1 LLRIAV
7 PNKGSLAEGSRQ
19 ILQEAGY
26 RQRSETSQL
35 TCRDPENG
43 IEFFYLRPRDIA
55 TYVGSGDL
63 HLGITG
69 RDLLVDTAGPA
80 EELLDLQFGRAT
92 FRFAARPG
100 TLGDPAD
107 QASPAALGGHR
118 IATAYPGVVTGYLR
132 RHGVEAE
139 VIRLDGAVENAVSLG
154 VADVVA
160 DVVQTGRTLREA
172 GLVPVGEPIL
182 ESSAVLIGGPR
193 RPADGPVTQVLR
205 RLQGVLVARQYV
217 MLAYDVHADRLDQ
230 ACRLTPGIE
239 SPTISPLHR
248 EGWVAVQA
256 MVRRSEAHRIMD
268 ELYELGARAIL
279 VTNLHA
285 CRL

>member
-1 LLRIAV
+1 MLRIAV

-172 GLVPVGEPIL
+172 GLVPRADLGIVGG
-182 ESSAVLIGGPR
+182 ADQQTAATGGR
-193 RPADGPVTQVLR
+193 AVTQVLR
-205 RLQGVLVARQYV
+205 RLQSAGGPPVRDAR
-217 MLAYDVHADRLDQ
+217 LRRA
-230 ACRLTPGIE
+230 
-239 SPTISPLHR
+239 
-248 EGWVAVQA
+248 
-256 MVRRSEAHRIMD
+256 RRSAGPGLPAHA
-268 ELYELGARAIL
+268 GS
-279 VTNLHA
+279 V
-285 CRL
+285 